1 MHHQPKNRRTLHAR
15 RRQRQRGLSIVEL
28 LIALAL
34 SALLLTALAVAL
46 NASFHAYAT
55 AAESAST
62 QSSSRMVMQRM
73 LSMIRNGTLH
83 DAYDPNDAGV
93 SLAAPSAPPVKAV
106 GIQMLSPHEELL
118 QVWWQA
124 NSDYSDS
131 SLGDLMYALDG
142 QTPQPLLERV
152 RASQTSGGDPYVF
165 SLASRSSENG
175 LLLNRATIDLEV
187 EPGADATLALESARG
202 ASDAVRLVGSAMPRR
217 NLQQR

>member
-1 MHHQPKNRRTLHAR
+1 MSHQPNTRSNRPRSR
-15 RRQRQRGLSIVEL
+15 RRQGGLSIVEL

-83 DAYDPNDAGV
+83 DAYDPNDAAV
-93 SLAAPSAPPVKAV
+93 SLASPSEPPVKSV
-106 GIQMLSPHEELL
+106 GIQMVSPHEELL
-118 QVWWQA
+118 RVWWQA
-124 NSDYSDS
+124 NTSYSDS
-131 SLGDLMYALDG
+131 SLGDLMYAVDG

-152 RASQTSGGDPYVF
+152 RASKTSNGNPYVF
-165 SLASRSSENG
+165 SMASRSSENG
-175 LLLNRATIDLEV
+175 LLLSRATIDLEV

-202 ASDAVRLVGSAMPRR
+202 ASEAVRLVGSAMPRR